1 MISLV
6 PNLAKYKY
14 LGPQENVN
22 IYYQYL
28 FQPQGA
34 TFHLAT
40 RVEPMVP
47 NLILKQLQP
56 LGYKAISIN
65 IKQNM

>member
-22 IYYQYL
+22 IYQYM

-34 TFHLAT
+34 TFRLAT

-47 NLILKQLQP
+47 NSILKQLQP